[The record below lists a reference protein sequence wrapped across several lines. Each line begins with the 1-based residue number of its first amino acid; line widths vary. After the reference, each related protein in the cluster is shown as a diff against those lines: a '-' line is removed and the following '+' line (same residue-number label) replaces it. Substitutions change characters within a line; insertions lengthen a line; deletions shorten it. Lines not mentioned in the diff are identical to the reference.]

1 MLFFAQRTNL
11 RGLSMFKE
19 IVTSLVMLPPEHLV
33 MVGGIAAMAL
43 AGFAIYAILK
53 IVSLSKEKR

>member
-1 MLFFAQRTNL
+1 
-11 RGLSMFKE
+11 MFKE